1 MNHTVS
7 DPRELSKELLA
18 FLDASPSCFHAVK
31 NLSDLLIEAGF
42 TPLAENRRWQFQPGG
57 KYFVMRNGSSLAAFT
72 IPEQGIKSW
81 RIAASH
87 SDSPCLKVK
96 ENPEIPVENHYVQ
109 LNVEKYG
116 GMITGSWLD
125 RPLSLAG
132 RVVVKE
138 NGRLASRLVNIDRD
152 LLMIPNVAPHMD
164 RDVNK
169 REYNI
174 QKDMLPIYG
183 DISAKG
189 TFMKTVA
196 AAAGV
201 EESDIL
207 GHDLYLYVR
216 QKGTIWGPSGEYI
229 SSARLDDLHCAFSM
243 IKGFLA
249 GEKQEHAALYCL
261 FDNEEVGSQTRQGA
275 ASTFLKD
282 TMDRIC
288 EGLSMS
294 REDYLI
300 SLADSFMISADNAH
314 AVHPAHLEKSDPVN
328 RPFINEGIV
337 IKYTA
342 EQTYCSDGLSGA
354 MFKDL
359 CRQAD
364 VPYQVFTNRS
374 DKRGGSTLG
383 NISAAQVSVSIV
395 DIGLPQ
401 LAMHAPYEMA
411 GTKDT
416 ACLAKAAE
424 VFFR

>member
-1 MNHTVS
+1 MNHTLS
-7 DPRELSKELLA
+7 APRELSKELLA

-31 NLSDLLIEAGF
+31 NLSDLLTEAGF
-42 TPLAENRRWQFQPGG
+42 TQLAENQRWQIQPGG
-57 KYFVMRNGSSLAAFT
+57 TYFVTRNGSSLCAFT
-72 IPEQGIKSW
+72 IPQTGIKSW
-81 RIAASH
+81 RITASH

-96 ENPEIPVENHYVQ
+96 ENPEIAVENHYIQ

-125 RPLSLAG
+125 RPLSAAG
-132 RVVVKE
+132 RVIVKE

-152 LLMIPNVAPHMD
+152 LLLIPNVAPHMD

-169 REYNI
+169 REYNV

-183 DISAKG
+183 DHSAKG

-196 AAAGV
+196 EAAGAAPD
-201 EESDIL
+201 DIL

-216 QKGTIWGPSGEYI
+216 QKGSIWGPSGEYI
-229 SSARLDDLHCAFSM
+229 SSARLDDLHCAFAM

-249 GEKQEHAALYCL
+249 GKKRTHAAVYCV

-282 TMDRIC
+282 TMERIC
-288 EGLSMS
+288 ESLSMS
-294 REDYLI
+294 REEYLI
-300 SLADSFMISADNAH
+300 SLADSFMISGDNAH
-314 AVHPAHLEKSDPVN
+314 AVHPSHLDKADPVN

-342 EQTYCSDGLSGA
+342 EQTYCSDGFSGA

-359 CRQAD
+359 CRQAE
-364 VPYQVFTNRS
+364 VPYQIFTNRS

-383 NISAAQVSVSIV
+383 NISGTQVAVSTV

-416 ACLAKAAE
+416 AFLAKAAAA
-424 VFFR
+424 FFQ